1 MEAGW
6 THPVERE
13 KKNVLVKIYKNNTVN
28 ILKTSEL
35 YTLNK

>member
-13 KKNVLVKIYKNNTVN
+13 KKNVLVKIYKNNTENFWIVHF
-28 ILKTSEL
+28 K
-35 YTLNK
+35 